1 MTTQV
6 LDDTTWWLKRRDDMT
21 VLKLT
26 FSNISLIDDS
36 SGSTRLM
43 PTHTGA
49 PAQLTIVFPPQA
61 VLEQAYTPDPNYP
74 GQVINMPGPSQW
86 SSAQFANE
94 STLVLDLP
102 PEGLPM
108 QFTATGLLAWAG
120 LVTDT
125 AQTPHTPQTALECVW
140 GLAFWP
146 AGPSPASS
154 QVAWLHNRQPDVSDS
169 GVTALWHTS
178 LMWGDGNG
186 APDFSRADPIPLTA
200 KATNEQ
206 QLDDYLTSLNE
217 IGDPKNN
224 SDPNKTGSPPV
235 PVGQADAQASGLRTA
250 IAQSSLVAPLSA
262 REFTLSALGATIDLT
277 GRWDPAQAGGLMG
290 YHHRAVLG
298 RDERVYTQTRGYLL
312 PFGFP
317 AQLTTVTTRICEF
330 VDDADF
336 GAAIL
341 SKTDTLV
348 LLDQIVTYPGL
359 PGLPYAGREFPFRT
373 VRIHERMATVSAP
386 YLPGDVDPNV
396 QYINEPGSDDRYQ
409 FHLIAEDY
417 GGNTIEFT
425 APVYFVGEGEALNPI
440 WPSVLTAAVGAYD
453 AEVSILP
460 GTATG
465 RIGLASDAPG
475 DTMVDVTAIY
485 LGAVLPD
492 GQLSDLV
499 AAGHMGAFPRVAGV
513 NARIPAID
521 ALTSLQPDHSVH
533 TTDAVA
539 GPELVWPTE
548 TNYLTQG
555 LGPTG
560 VYAQLTQPVAF
571 LPPPSNG
578 GGLASLNTPVV
589 GLSQTTGLVGGPGAG
604 QINQTGFDPAQFFP
618 DPTKIS
624 VANYKLPTLLGFID
638 LSKIV
643 MAAAFGDGDRIP
655 QITTVL
661 LYGPNGSAGTTPT
674 NPPTLP
680 TAVRTSVVWRPF
692 IVEGKTFNTFATTT
706 ATALDL
712 NTTTTISLTGGG
724 PPVTDVRG
732 VLSSFDLD
740 FAGGLVKVS
749 FDSLA
754 FTTHAGA
761 APKLDVKIGKVMPG
775 GNAFAFFQ
783 QLLDNLP
790 GAGNIPQIDY
800 RDSSLVASYSL
811 AIPSIPMG
819 AFLMQNLAVS
829 SSVTLPL
836 DGRPVQASFGFAS
849 RDHPFL
855 LTVSLLGG
863 GGFLALTV
871 VGDTLQQLEAQ
882 LDFGAAAS
890 LDLIVASASVTVTA
904 GIHLTVTNGKPDIDA
919 FFRATG
925 QLDLLGII
933 SVSLEIYLALEYI
946 SGPPK
951 QFRGTAEFTVR
962 VQVAFFSQSLSFSVS
977 RSFSAGADPTF
988 DIAFPTAAPW
998 QQRCAAFAPMVA
1010 S

>member
-6 LDDTTWWLKRRDDMT
+6 LDGTTWWLKRRDDMT

-26 FSNISLIDDS
+26 FSNISLVDDS

-61 VLEQAYTPDPNYP
+61 VLEQAYTPDPNHP
-74 GQVINMPGPSQW
+74 GQVFNMPGPSQS

-102 PEGLPM
+102 TNGLPM
-108 QFTATGLLAWAG
+108 QFTAAGLLAWAG
-120 LVTDT
+120 LGTDT
-125 AQTPHTPQTALECVW
+125 AQTPNAPQTALECVW
-140 GLAFWP
+140 GLAFRP
-146 AGPSPASS
+146 AGPPPATS

-200 KATNEQ
+200 NPTNEQ
-206 QLDDYLTSLNE
+206 QLDNYLTSLNE
-217 IGDPKNN
+217 IGDPDEN
-224 SDPNKTGSPPV
+224 GSPPV
-235 PVGQADAQASGLRTA
+235 PVGQAGAQASGLRRD
-250 IAQSSLVAPLSA
+250 IADSSLVAPLSA
-262 REFTLSALGATIDLT
+262 REVTLSALGATIDLT
-277 GRWDPAQAGGLMG
+277 GHWDPPQAGSLTG
-290 YHHRAVLG
+290 YKHRAVLG
-298 RDERVYTQTRGYLL
+298 RDEHVFTEQRGYLL

-317 AQLTTVTTRICEF
+317 AQLQTVTTRICEF
-330 VDDADF
+330 VDDAVF

-341 SKTDTLV
+341 SKTDTVV
-348 LLDQIVTYPGL
+348 LLDQMVTYPAL
-359 PGLPYAGREFPFRT
+359 PGLPYAGRQFPFRT
-373 VRIHERMATVSAP
+373 VRVHERMATVSAP
-386 YLPGDVDPNV
+386 PLPADVDPNV
-396 QYINEPGSDDRYQ
+396 DYINEPGSDDRYQ

-425 APVYFVGEGEALNPI
+425 APAYFVGEREALNATAG
-440 WPSVLTAAVGAYD
+440 VLKAAIDHYD
-453 AEVSILP
+453 AEVSIQP
-460 GTATG
+460 STATG
-465 RIGLASDAPG
+465 RIGLASDAPS

-485 LGAVLPD
+485 LGAVPPADGYLP
-492 GQLSDLV
+492 GLV
-499 AAGHMGAFPRVAGV
+499 AAGHLGAFPRVAGV

-521 ALTSLQPDHSVH
+521 ALSSLQPDHSVH

-548 TNYLTQG
+548 TNYLAQG
-555 LGPTG
+555 LGQTG

-604 QINQTGFDPAQFFP
+604 QINQTGFDPAKFFP

-624 VANYKLPTLLGFID
+624 VPNYKLPTLLGFID
-638 LSKIV
+638 LSEIV
-643 MAAAFGDGDRIP
+643 KAAAFGDGDRIP
-655 QITTVL
+655 QITTAL
-661 LYGPNGSAGTTPT
+661 LYGPNGSAGSTPT

-692 IVEGKTFNTFATTT
+692 IEQSKTFNTFATTA

-740 FAGGLVKVS
+740 FAGGLVTVS

-761 APKLDVKIGKVMPG
+761 APKLDVKISKVMPG

-849 RDHPFL
+849 RDHPFM

-871 VGDTLQQLEAQ
+871 VGDTLQELEAQ

-904 GIHLTVTNGKPDIDA
+904 GIHLTVTNGNPDIDA

-925 QLDLLGII
+925 QVDLLGII

-946 SGPPK
+946 SAPQK

-977 RSFSAGADPTF
+977 RSFSAGSDPTF